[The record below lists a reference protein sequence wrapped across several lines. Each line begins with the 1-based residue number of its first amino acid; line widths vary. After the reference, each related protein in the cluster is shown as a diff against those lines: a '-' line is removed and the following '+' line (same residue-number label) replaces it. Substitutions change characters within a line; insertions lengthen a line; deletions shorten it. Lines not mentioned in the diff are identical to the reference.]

1 QGDLVG
7 ESLWRLAFR
16 AWRAGNWKDAQAHLD
31 ENLRRIPREEIWY
44 AEGRAHYWKGRIYEK
59 QGQNDDA
66 KASYSRAVR
75 DYPLSVYALLS
86 LERMRRSFPEAR
98 EALLQELHG
107 PLVAKTKGKSDGWKF
122 AARPVFGDPTFLRGV
137 ELARLGLGSDARRE
151 LARLGFSAP
160 ESKEAARKAAADQDR
175 DDIYWITAILLD
187 RGRLWSASHAIPRY
201 TLTSYRLEYPAGRR
215 ATEWRIAYPR
225 AYPELVSK
233 NSQQNSVPEALQLAI
248 MREESA
254 FNPRIES
261 FANALGLTQMVVR
274 TAQRFA
280 SYRVHRD
287 TLLEPNRNLELGSK
301 FLSFLLQHYANAVPL
316 AIAGYNAGEG
326 AVDKWLKENMSL
338 ELDEFL

>member
-1 QGDLVG
+1 MGDEKLAETLLKEIPDRYPQGDLVG

-98 EALLQELHG
+98 EALLKELHG

-122 AARPVFGDPTFLRGV
+122 APRPVFGDPTFLRGV

-151 LARLGFSAP
+151 LEGDRKSTRLNS
-160 ESKEAARKAAADQDR
+160 
-175 DDIYWITAILLD
+175 
-187 RGRLWSASHAIPRY
+187 SHQII
-201 TLTSYRLEYPAGRR
+201 SY
-215 ATEWRIAYPR
+215 
-225 AYPELVSK
+225 
-233 NSQQNSVPEALQLAI
+233 
-248 MREESA
+248 
-254 FNPRIES
+254 
-261 FANALGLTQMVVR
+261 
-274 TAQRFA
+274 
-280 SYRVHRD
+280 
-287 TLLEPNRNLELGSK
+287 
-301 FLSFLLQHYANAVPL
+301 
-316 AIAGYNAGEG
+316 
-326 AVDKWLKENMSL
+326 
-338 ELDEFL
+338 